1 VPCPWGL
8 AICISPL
15 SAGGDLAGHPRRRHR
30 CYLDELALLLAWTD
44 VLDWPAGSAPL
55 LPPLLMLPLWLLLPL
70 WPLLAN
76 E

>member
-1 VPCPWGL
+1 
-8 AICISPL
+8 
-15 SAGGDLAGHPRRRHR
+15 
-30 CYLDELALLLAWTD
+30 LDELALLLAWTD